1 SIDVLSELAAV
12 PPGDA
17 TVEQRP
23 EGRGHAR
30 RRLLHGGPHLLRGAE
45 VRRVARVEEVGM
57 ERRAP
62 ELALFLE
69 RVAHVV
75 RERLDVDRWDALYP
89 LRHGY
94 LLYFRFPPRFLGC
107 ARAVASHR
115 RPARLT
121 ASHMPAILSP
131 KRPDASRR
139 TSTVIEAST
148 SVPEARP
155 GV

>member
-1 SIDVLSELAAV
+1 FDLLRRDAIPAAHGSIDVLSELAAV

-69 RVAHVV
+69 RVAQVV
-75 RERLDVDRWDALYP
+75 RERLDVDRWDA
-89 LRHGY
+89 
-94 LLYFRFPPRFLGC
+94 RFPFEHGHLLHVRLCGRHPEHRGPRAL
-107 ARAVASHR
+107 
-115 RPARLT
+115 
-121 ASHMPAILSP
+121 
-131 KRPDASRR
+131 SRR
-139 TSTVIEAST
+139 ATISAKSGPVDHDRDLTLETI
-148 SVPEARP
+148 
-155 GV
+155 